1 MVKIQNSIQFASL
14 GVSIELVLCLRP
26 QQSKQFAQRKLELS
40 YKKLSLTRDG
50 HRVNQEF
57 LQKSAAATSL
67 QVNVDH

>member
-1 MVKIQNSIQFASL
+1 MQFACF
-14 GVSIELVLCLRP
+14 GVSIELGLCLRR

-67 QVNVDH
+67 QVHVNVDH